1 MIGVKPIGANQTE
14 LNIGSGVQILIS
26 YQTPVAA
33 FVSGRGYLR
42 TTGNTRTTSK
52 HISQWIGDK
61 KRGEVVSEDEIKALM
76 SGGAS
81 PNATKRKAIPA
92 PTGRVIKL
100 REAVV

>member
-1 MIGVKPIGANQTE
+1 MIGAKSLGANQTE
-14 LNIGSGVQILIS
+14 INLGSGVTVFVS

-52 HISQWIGDK
+52 HITQWIGDK
-61 KRGEVVSEDEIKALM
+61 KTGEVVSEDEIKALM

-81 PNATKRKAIPA
+81 PQATKRKAIPA

-100 REAVV
+100 KEAA

>member
-1 MIGVKPIGANQTE
+1 MIGAKSIGANQTVIS
-14 LNIGSGVQILIS
+14 LGGGVEVFVS

-42 TTGNTRTTSK
+42 TKGWSNTTMR

-61 KRGEVVSEDEIKALM
+61 KRGEVVDEDEIKALM

-92 PTGRVIKL
+92 PTGRIIKL
-100 REAVV
+100 KEVA

>member
-1 MIGVKPIGANQTE
+1 MIGAKSIGANQTE
-14 LNIGSGVQILIS
+14 INLGSGVSVLVS

-33 FVSGRGYLR
+33 FVSGRGFLR

-76 SGGAS
+76 SGGDS
-81 PNATKRKAIPA
+81 PKATGRKADPL

-100 REAVV
+100 KEAA